1 MGVGCMVGVLLVEGV
16 VGSLVL
22 VWVLVLVWGAV

>member
-1 MGVGCMVGVLLVEGV
+1 MVGVLLVEGV